1 MAQVT
6 DSQKQDKRSTRLPR
20 NVWIVTATSFLTDVS
35 SEMLLSLLPLF
46 LFNVLGVTTTLI
58 GLIEGVAESTASLLK
73 VFSGWISDR
82 LGKRKA
88 LAVLGYGLS
97 SLAKPFLYLTTTWM
111 GVMSVRFVDRV
122 GKGLRTAPRD
132 ALVADSVD
140 EKQHGLAFGL
150 HRAGDT
156 AGAVIGIGLALVVI
170 LIAGGA
176 ERLTRSGFQMVVLL
190 SVIPAVMAVLVLALG
205 ARETTIISG
214 ERKAPRLTMS
224 GFDRR
229 FRWFLLI
236 IVIFTLGNSSDAFL
250 IIRAQTTGLDVGG
263 VLGMM
268 ITFNLTYAL
277 IAAPAGALSDRVG
290 RKRVL
295 IGGWLLYAL
304 VYVGFAHAGSG
315 WQAWALMAVYG
326 VYYGLTEGV
335 AKAFVADLVP
345 AERRGTAFGLF
356 NAAVGVMV
364 FPASAIAGLL
374 WQGVGDWSGFGQSA
388 PFLFGAILSLLATL
402 MLTVLP
408 GEYSAFNT
416 GDE

>member
-1 MAQVT
+1 M
-6 DSQKQDKRSTRLPR
+6 RSSRLPR
-20 NVWIVTATSFLTDVS
+20 NVWIVTVTSFLTDVS

-46 LFNVLGVTTTLI
+46 LYNVLGVTTSLI
-58 GLIEGVAESTASLLK
+58 GLIEGVAETTASLLK
-73 VFSGWISDR
+73 AFSGWISDR
-82 LGKRKA
+82 LGRRKA
-88 LAVLGYGLS
+88 LAVLGYALS
-97 SLAKPFLYLTTTWM
+97 SVAKPFLYITTTWVGVM
-111 GVMSVRFVDRV
+111 GVRFADRV

-140 EKQHGLAFGL
+140 ERQRGLAFGL

-156 AGAVIGIGLALVVI
+156 AGAVIGIGLALVLI

-176 ERLTRSGFQMVVLL
+176 ERLTRASFQLVVLL
-190 SVIPAVMAVLVLALG
+190 SVIPAVTAVLVLALG
-205 ARETTIISG
+205 AHETAVAPG
-214 ERKAPRLTMS
+214 EDKVLRLTLA

-236 IVIFTLGNSSDAFL
+236 LILFTLGNSSDAFL
-250 IIRAQTTGLDVGG
+250 IIRAQTTGLNVGG

-268 ITFNLTYAL
+268 ITFNLAYA
-277 IAAPAGALSDRVG
+277 IVSIPAGLLSDKVG

-304 VYVGFAHAGSG
+304 VYLGFAGAGSG
-315 WQAWALMAVYG
+315 WHAWALMAVYG

-345 AERRGTAFGLF
+345 GERRGTAFGLF

-364 FPASAIAGLL
+364 FPASLIAGLL
-374 WQGVGDWSGFGQSA
+374 WQGVGDWSGYGPSA
-388 PFLFGAILSLLATL
+388 PFLFGAALSLLATL
-402 MLTVLP
+402 MLIMLP
-408 GEYSAFNT
+408 TESARV
-416 GDE
+416 EL